1 MEAEESRKSIIS
13 DHVIDFN
20 NATLSWAS
28 SPGGGGGGG
37 GGESSS
43 DQNGKAIKNG
53 MVSKGG
59 K

>member
-28 SPGGGGGGG
+28 SPGGGGGG
-37 GGESSS
+37 ESSS